1 MEPDEDRGPDP
12 DYESGWYEPVVQ
24 IRKPMVKRPDW
35 LAVGVAV
42 LSILTTLGAWA
53 WWGGRLAQRV
63 DSMEQERKEDRR
75 ELAEIRREN
84 SKQDVAISVTGQ
96 QYTEVIR
103 RLDGIDRKLDKR

>member
-12 DYESGWYEPVVQ
+12 DYPVVER
-24 IRKPMVKRPDW
+24 RKPMVKRPDW
-35 LAVGVAV
+35 VAVGVAV
-42 LSILTTLGAWA
+42 LSILTTLGAWT

-63 DSMEQERKEDRR
+63 DTIEADRKEDRR

-84 SKQDVAISVTGQ
+84 AKQDIALSVTGQ

>member
-1 MEPDEDRGPDP
+1 MNERGPDP
-12 DYESGWYEPVVQ
+12 DYESDWDEPV
-24 IRKPMVKRPDW
+24 IERRKPMVKRPDW

-42 LSILTTLGAWA
+42 LSIVTTLGAWA

-63 DSMEQERKEDRR
+63 DTIEADRKEDRR

-84 SKQDVAISVTGQ
+84 SKQDIVISVTGQ